1 MNMLGV
7 FSRGRQQQQQG
18 QPPPTTQSWY
28 PPSVAGPAS
37 SGRTRTPPPPPPNL
51 GGRPSGAV
59 KKAIF
64 NYGPTFN
71 NRSWCRPEELTLLLN
86 DKDAYN
92 SFLHSLDEVKR
103 LDMISA
109 ELEKSTIY
117 ESKKNLAKESEIAEL
132 KTQCMI
138 IKNTELADTKEK
150 FEEVD
155 KRYMEVQANSSP
167 SAFLQELQVAAN
179 EVDEDSENLH

>member
-1 MNMLGV
+1 M
-7 FSRGRQQQQQG
+7 
-18 QPPPTTQSWY
+18 PW
-28 PPSVAGPAS
+28 A
-37 SGRTRTPPPPPPNL
+37 
-51 GGRPSGAV
+51 AV